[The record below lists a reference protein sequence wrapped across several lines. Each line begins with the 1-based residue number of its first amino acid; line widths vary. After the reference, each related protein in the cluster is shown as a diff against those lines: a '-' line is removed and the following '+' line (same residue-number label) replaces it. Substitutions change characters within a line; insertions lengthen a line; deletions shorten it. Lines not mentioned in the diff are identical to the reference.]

1 MYGDPKSRISTSET
15 LKICYYGKGGPRL
28 RDFVE
33 NWRPFSEQMWL
44 NHDACQQN
52 LTSRNSPADPA
63 DPPDPADPADPPET
77 ESGRAEQ
84 TLGSSRRG
92 AG

>member
-1 MYGDPKSRISTSET
+1 MDPILAKKHVFMPPWTA
-15 LKICYYGKGGPRL
+15 LGRL
-28 RDFVE
+28 LDFIE
-33 NWRPFSEQMWL
+33 NWTSFSEQMWPIY
-44 NHDACQQN
+44 HACAQN
-52 LTSRNSPADPA
+52 LASRSS
-63 DPPDPADPADPPET
+63 PPDPADLPDPAET